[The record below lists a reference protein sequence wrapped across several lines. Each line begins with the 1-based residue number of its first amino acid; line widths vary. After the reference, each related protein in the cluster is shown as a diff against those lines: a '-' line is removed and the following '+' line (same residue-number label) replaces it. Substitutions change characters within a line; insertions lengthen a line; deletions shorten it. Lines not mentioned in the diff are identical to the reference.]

1 MASLKQIE
9 PTTNNHQY
17 QANSTLFWHAAIR
30 AHLAA
35 MIYISDT
42 FFVRTKFLNTSLC
55 TIVLDNN

>member
-17 QANSTLFWHAAIR
+17 QSNSTLFWLAAIR
-30 AHLAA
+30 AHLAT

-42 FFVRTKFLNTSLC
+42 FLSAPNS
-55 TIVLDNN
+55 